1 LQRREFITLLGGAAV
16 TWPLAARAQQPARP
30 VIGFFNQGS
39 AKPSAFLVAAF
50 RKGLSEV
57 GYVEGQNV
65 AIEYRWAESQY
76 NQLPELAA
84 DLVSRKVA
92 MIAAA
97 YLPAALAAKAATS
110 TIPIC
115 FVIGSD
121 PVKMGLVSSLN
132 RPGGNATGVAFF
144 SALVGAKRLGL
155 LRELVPA
162 ASTYALF
169 VNPTNPNVGVVS
181 GDLQAAARTL
191 GLQLHVLN
199 ASTEHEIDAAFAALA
214 QQRVGALI
222 VGPDAFFDSRLD
234 QIVALA
240 ARHAIPAIYERRE
253 AAMADGLM
261 SYGASYT
268 EAYHQAGIYTGRIL
282 KGEKPTDL
290 PVVQSAKFELVLNLK
305 TAKAL
310 RLTLPSGLLSIVDE
324 VIE

>member
-1 LQRREFITLLGGAAV
+1 MRRREFISLLCGAAV
-16 TWPLAARAQQPARP
+16 ARPFAARAQQPAMP

-39 AKPSAFLVAAF
+39 ARPSAYLVAAF
-50 RKGLSEV
+50 HKGLSEV

-92 MIAAA
+92 VIAVA

-121 PVKMGLVSSLN
+121 PVKQGLVVSLN
-132 RPGGNATGVAFF
+132 RPGGNATGVASF

-155 LRELVPA
+155 LHELVPA
-162 ASTYALF
+162 ASTYALL

-191 GLQLHVLN
+191 DLQLHVLN
-199 ASTEHEIDAAFAALA
+199 ASTEREIDAAFAALA

-222 VGPDAFFDSRLD
+222 VGPDAFFDSRLH

-282 KGEKPTDL
+282 KGEKPAAL

>member
-1 LQRREFITLLGGAAV
+1 M
-16 TWPLAARAQQPARP
+16 P
-30 VIGFFNQGS
+30 VIGFLNQGS
-39 AKPSAFLVAAF
+39 AKPSAYLAAAF

-57 GYVEGQNV
+57 GYIEGQNV

-92 MIAAA
+92 VIAVA

-121 PVKMGLVSSLN
+121 PVKQGLVVSLN
-132 RPGGNATGVAFF
+132 RPGGNATGVASF
-144 SALVGAKRLGL
+144 SALGGAKRLGL
-155 LRELVPA
+155 LHELVPA
-162 ASTYALF
+162 ASTYALL

-199 ASTEHEIDAAFAALA
+199 ASTEREIDAAFAALA
-214 QQRVGALI
+214 QQQVGALI

-282 KGEKPTDL
+282 KGEKPATL

-305 TAKAL
+305 AAKAL